1 MSTPKV
7 IELTYELR
15 SGGSEGE
22 VIEIA
27 GKDNP
32 AEFLFGV
39 GNLIPEFENKI
50 QDLNQGES
58 FDFLIQTENAYGPSD
73 PQAVVDLPRSIFIV
87 DGKEASDLLVEGN
100 VVPMKDQNGQ
110 AIQGKIMEIKEE
122 TVKMD
127 FNHPLAGH
135 DLHFKGEILNTRDAN
150 SEEVDHKHVHT
161 GKDGH

>member
-7 IELTYELR
+7 ISLTYELR
-15 SGGSEGE
+15 SGSSQGE
-22 VIEIA
+22 VIESV

-39 GNLIPEFENKI
+39 GNLISEFENQI
-50 QDLNQGES
+50 TPLQTGET
-58 FDFLIQTENAYGPSD
+58 FDFVINSDNAYGQSD
-73 PQAVVDLPRSIFIV
+73 PSAVVDLPRSIFVV
-87 DGKEASDLLVEGN
+87 DGQEAKDLLFVGN
-100 VVPMKDQNGQ
+100 IVPMRGQ
-110 AIQGKIMEIKEE
+110 DGKPLQGKILEITDE

-135 DLHFKGEILNTRDAN
+135 DLHFQGEIITTREA
-150 SEEVDHKHVHT
+150 SQEEIEHKHVHT

>member
-7 IELTYELR
+7 IALTYELR
-15 SGGSEGE
+15 SGSSDGD
-22 VIEIA
+22 VIEVA
-27 GKDNP
+27 GKENP

-39 GNLIPEFENKI
+39 GNLIPEFEGKI
-50 QDLNQGES
+50 QDLGQGES
-58 FDFLIQTENAYGPSD
+58 FDFLIPSQNAYGPSD
-73 PQAVVDLPRSIFIV
+73 PQAVVDLPRNIFII
-87 DGKEASDLLVEGN
+87 DGEEASDLLVEGN
-100 VVPMKDQNGQ
+100 IVPMKDQNGH

-135 DLHFKGEILNTRDAN
+135 DLHFKGEVIN
-150 SEEVDHKHVHT
+150 SREASPEEVDHKHVHT

>member
-7 IELTYELR
+7 ITLTYELR
-15 SGGSEGE
+15 SGGAEGE

-27 GKDNP
+27 GKEQP

-39 GNLIPEFENKI
+39 GNLVPEFENNI
-50 QDLNQGES
+50 NTLNSGET
-58 FDFLIQTENAYGPSD
+58 FDFVINADNAYGPND
-73 PQAVVDLPRSIFIV
+73 PSAVVDLPRSVFVI
-87 DGKEASDLLVEGN
+87 DGKEAEDLLFVDN
-100 VVPMKDQNGQ
+100 MVTMRDQNGQ
-110 AIQGKIMEIKEE
+110 PLQGKILEISDE

-135 DLHFKGEILNTRDAN
+135 DLHFKGEIIDSREA
-150 SEEVDHKHVHT
+150 SPEEVEHKHIHT